1 MDFTA
6 ADTIMGELRRMN
18 FAAADQPTTL
28 NALRGAQR
36 LRGILDAIEIQAARR
51 LQELTH
57 HAPTELAA
65 ATQQSRT
72 AADRVYQRA
81 ATLATVPSLTE
92 PLQTGHFQG
101 AHVDT
106 VTKILRT
113 IDDKH
118 AAAFAA
124 ALPELVASATSSN
137 AAPDDLARTLNQ
149 P

>member
-1 MDFTA
+1 
-6 ADTIMGELRRMN
+6 MGELRHMN
-18 FAAADQPTTL
+18 FAVADQPATL
-28 NALRGAQR
+28 NALRGVQR

-65 ATQQSRT
+65 ATQQTRHT
-72 AADRVYQRA
+72 ADRVYQRA
-81 ATLATVPSLTE
+81 ATLATIPSLAE

-113 IDDKH
+113 INDKH

-137 AAPDDLARTLNQ
+137 ATPETLS